1 MKRLSETDSAPGVE
15 SAGDLNFTPSEHRML
30 ARLKSAESDAAYF
43 RRALRLPKPAPEY
56 AIAQEESR
64 RASSDLRRLTERRE
78 TLKIEATV
86 QHSAKPRLTDDVLR
100 ETLDNLATEIIAA
113 TARDQSAR
121 ADFDKLKAAYREHV
135 GVTLA
140 SEIEGL
146 GTQIIGAVFEL
157 LDVAA
162 ALGAEARE
170 ARIEMPALVSGAHDA
185 KRLLQVAVDTTI
197 TKMIRNSR
205 A

>member
-1 MKRLSETDSAPGVE
+1 MLPRVKSVE
-15 SAGDLNFTPSEHRML
+15 HDG
-30 ARLKSAESDAAYF
+30 AYF
-43 RRALRLPKPAPEY
+43 RRVLKLPRPSAEFE
-56 AIAQEESR
+56 IAREENR
-64 RASSDLRRLTERRE
+64 RASSELRHLTERRE
-78 TLKIEATV
+78 TLKIEANV

-121 ADFDKLKAAYREHV
+121 ADFDKLKTAYREHV

-140 SEIEGL
+140 SDIEGL
-146 GTQIIGAVFEL
+146 GVLIKHHIDEVLGL
-157 LDVAA
+157 LDVAT

-170 ARIEMPALVSGAHDA
+170 ARVEMPALIGGAHDA
-185 KRLLQVAVDTTI
+185 KRLLALAVDTTLN
-197 TKMIRNSR
+197 KMLSKGRR

>member
-1 MKRLSETDSAPGVE
+1 
-15 SAGDLNFTPSEHRML
+15 ML
-30 ARLKSAESDAAYF
+30 ARLKSAEHDAAYF
-43 RRALRLPKPAPEY
+43 RRTLKLPRPSAGY
-56 AIAQEESR
+56 SIAAEEAR

-78 TLKIEATV
+78 TFKLEATV

-113 TARDQSAR
+113 TARDQEAR
-121 ADFDKLKAAYREHV
+121 ADLDELRAAYREHV

-140 SEIEGL
+140 SDIEGL
-146 GTQIIGAVFEL
+146 GVLIKHHIDEVLGL
-157 LDVAA
+157 LDVAT

-170 ARIEMPALVSGAHDA
+170 VRVEMPALVSGAHDA
-185 KRLLQVAVDTTI
+185 KRLIQLAVDTTI
-197 TKMIRNSR
+197 TKMISKGRR